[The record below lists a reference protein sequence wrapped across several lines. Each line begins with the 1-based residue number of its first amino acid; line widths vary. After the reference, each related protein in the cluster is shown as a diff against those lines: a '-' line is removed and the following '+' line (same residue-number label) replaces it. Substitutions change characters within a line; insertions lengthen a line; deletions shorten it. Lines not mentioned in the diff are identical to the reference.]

1 MIFARIWQYVTAV
14 VGYWQFWVAIA
25 FMLERSLERYF
36 PDLTAPLNERFPL
49 NRRRRI
55 FVGIALIA
63 FVYANFRA
71 FDDVQTKLDAIRDQ
85 PSESR
90 WPALTANEAAALKSK
105 LKALPSQDF
114 VVACETVNCRDL
126 ADGIASV
133 LSQSGWKV
141 TVLHR
146 GGLDITGVVGIRLE
160 PDEPQTRAL
169 KAAIEAAT
177 KLEIEIADE
186 TRAQRGTYPASLVV
200 GTKPF

>member
-90 WPALTANEAAALKSK
+90 WPALTANEAALKSK

-114 VVACETVNCRDL
+114 VVACE
-126 ADGIASV
+126 
-133 LSQSGWKV
+133 
-141 TVLHR
+141 
-146 GGLDITGVVGIRLE
+146 
-160 PDEPQTRAL
+160 
-169 KAAIEAAT
+169 
-177 KLEIEIADE
+177 
-186 TRAQRGTYPASLVV
+186 
-200 GTKPF
+200 